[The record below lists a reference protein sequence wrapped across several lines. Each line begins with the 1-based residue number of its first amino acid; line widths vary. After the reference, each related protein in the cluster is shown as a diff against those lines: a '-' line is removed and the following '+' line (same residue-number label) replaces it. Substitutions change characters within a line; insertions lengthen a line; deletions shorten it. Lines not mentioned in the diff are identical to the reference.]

1 MHLQIESD
9 ENILDVILQD
19 NDHALIIVTDYK
31 KDVSTSFKL
40 SKNALAQLKVF
51 LKWNADL

>member
-9 ENILDVILQD
+9 EKILDVILQD
-19 NDHALIIVTDYK
+19 NDNALIIVTDHE

-40 SKNALAQLKVF
+40 SKENLAQLKDF
-51 LKWNADL
+51 LK